1 MGITI
6 TTEVTIVKVM
16 NKINK
21 FFNRNI
27 KYSFL
32 LPIFLKEAL
41 PNPIDNNSDPFIQ
54 YLYSVTTLQIFIF
67 IGFINILTY
76 ILVIY
81 LIKYYNIE
89 DKYPKYIKYINYVKN
104 SNLAVILFEVVLVLI
119 LQIILMGLNIY
130 ILWKL

>member
-81 LIKYYNIE
+81 LIKYYNVE
-89 DKYPKYIKYINYVKN
+89 NKYPKFIKIISYVKN
-104 SNLAVILFEVVLVLI
+104 TNLFFIIFEVVLVITTQIFIVGTNLYLI
-119 LQIILMGLNIY
+119 
-130 ILWKL
+130 